1 MDSGLITGAYSLRNL
16 EDWQSLIAH
25 NLANSSTVGF
35 QKNTFQ
41 VGAKPV
47 REMERTKGVSEPQT
61 LLPVG
66 TAMRPQISGELKVTQ
81 NPYDLSIMGEGYFS
95 VGGPEGQTLYTR
107 DGEFHRNN
115 EGILVNKMGYPLL
128 AEGSPIELPPEEGP
142 FTVARDGTVS
152 QKGQAIGRISI
163 YQFNNPELLQRGNGS
178 FILDPDNE
186 GGALLV
192 ENAEVIQGQLEMST
206 VSPMSEMVNMIQVS
220 RAYEMTQKLI
230 QENDDRLRKA
240 IEAFSV

>member
-41 VGAKPV
+41 VNAEPV
-47 REMERTKGVSEPQT
+47 REMERTGGKTQPQT

-66 TAMRPQISGELKVTQ
+66 TSMRPQIGGEMKTTQ

-95 VGGPEGQTLYTR
+95 VRGPQGQVLYTR
-107 DGEFHRNN
+107 DGEFHRSS
-115 EGILVNKMGYPLL
+115 EGILVNKTGFPLL
-128 AEGSPIELPPEEGP
+128 ADGGPIELPPEEGP
-142 FTVARDGTVS
+142 FTVARDGTIS
-152 QKGQAIGRISI
+152 QNGEAIGRISV
-163 YQFNNPELLQRGNGS
+163 YRFDNPEDLQRGNGS
-178 FILDPDNE
+178 FVLDPDNR
-186 GGALLV
+186 GGARLA
-192 ENAEVIQGQLEMST
+192 EDIEVIQGQLEMSS
-206 VSPMSEMVNMIQVS
+206 VSPMSEMVSMIQVS